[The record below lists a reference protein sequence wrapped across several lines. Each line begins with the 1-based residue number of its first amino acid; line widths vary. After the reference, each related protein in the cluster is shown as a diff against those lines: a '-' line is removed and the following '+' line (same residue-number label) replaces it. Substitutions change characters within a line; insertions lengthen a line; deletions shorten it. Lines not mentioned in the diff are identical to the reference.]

1 MSKIIVIVSL
11 KDGILDPQGKAI
23 LHAMKGLDFND
34 CESVSG
40 GKIFE
45 LSFPELDNVQSL
57 ERGKQAAEKILVNPN
72 IESYTVQ
79 LKEES

>member
-1 MSKIIVIVSL
+1 MSKVIVIVSL

-23 LHAMKGLDFND
+23 LHAMKGLKFDD

-45 LSFPELDNVQSL
+45 LSFPRQIKAFTFPLINSS
-57 ERGKQAAEKILVNPN
+57 R
-72 IESYTVQ
+72 
-79 LKEES
+79 EE